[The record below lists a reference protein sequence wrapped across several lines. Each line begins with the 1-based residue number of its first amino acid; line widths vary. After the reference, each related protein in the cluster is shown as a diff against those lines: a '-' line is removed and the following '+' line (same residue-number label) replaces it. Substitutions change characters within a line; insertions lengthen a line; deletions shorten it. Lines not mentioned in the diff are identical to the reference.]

1 MMRRITIRVPT
12 VVFAMSSLALL
23 GLMGTLL
30 VLGLSVDQRW
40 ITGVYVIGRPPGTEQ
55 WQLPPFGL
63 LTYLEVFAR
72 GGGRLGGTHTYLLGS
87 DAGGR
92 DLLALIARG
101 SLPSLALVGAAV
113 LGRLLVGVLAG
124 IAMGLGSTTV
134 RTVSRGMGRWVAGFP
149 YLALAIIVVQA
160 LSPQSRFAAFVVAM
174 ALVGWRD
181 VAEVTAEHVDAVM
194 VQPYATAA
202 KALGSEGLTF
212 FRRHVVPHLRPAL
225 AIEAPFQA
233 SAALVLL
240 AELGYLGVFLGK
252 PTQLFATGGR
262 GVGSMV
268 TATLAQP
275 ELGQLLSD
283 ARTYILQEQWVPVL
297 VPALAIGLLA
307 LAFELVGYALRG
319 RTDLRR

>member
-1 MMRRITIRVPT
+1 MIRRVSIRVPT
-12 VVFAMSSLALL
+12 VAFVLSSLVLLALL
-23 GLMGTLL
+23 GTVL

-40 ITGVYVIGRPPGTEQ
+40 ITGVYLIGRPPGTEQ

-63 LTYLEVFAR
+63 LTHLEVYAR
-72 GGGRLGGTHTYLLGS
+72 GGGGLGGAHTYLLGS

-101 SLPSLALVGAAV
+101 SLPSLALVSAAV
-113 LGRLLVGVLAG
+113 VGRLLVGILAG

-134 RTVSRGMGRWVAGFP
+134 RTISRGMGRWVAGFP

-160 LSPQSRFAAFVVAM
+160 LSPESRFAAFVVAM

-181 VAEVTAEHVDAVM
+181 VAEVTAEHVEAVM
-194 VQPYATAA
+194 IQPYATAA

-212 FRRHVVPHLRPAL
+212 FRRHVVPHLKPAL

-233 SAALVLL
+233 SGVLVLL
-240 AELGYLGVFLGK
+240 AELGYLGVYLGK
-252 PTQLFATGGR
+252 ATQLFATGGR
-262 GVGSMV
+262 GRGLIV

-283 ARTYILQEQWVPVL
+283 ARSYILQEQWVPVL
-297 VPALAIGLLA
+297 IPALAVGLLA
-307 LAFELVGYALRG
+307 LAFELIGYALRG
-319 RTDLRR
+319 RADPRR

>member
-1 MMRRITIRVPT
+1 MMRRVSVRVPT
-12 VVFAMSSLALL
+12 LAFVLSSLVLL
-23 GLMGTLL
+23 ALMGTIL
-30 VLGLSVDQRW
+30 VLGLSIDQRW
-40 ITGVYVIGRPPGTEQ
+40 ITGIYLIGRPPGTEQ
-55 WQLPPFGL
+55 WQLPPFGPL
-63 LTYLEVFAR
+63 SHLEVYAR
-72 GGGRLGGTHTYLLGS
+72 GGGRLGGIHTYLLGS

-101 SLPSLALVGAAV
+101 SLPSLALVTVAV
-113 LGRLLVGVLAG
+113 LGRLLVGIIAG

-134 RTVSRGMGRWVAGFP
+134 RTISRGMGRWVAGFP

-160 LSPQSRFAAFVVAM
+160 LSPESRFGAFVVAM

-181 VAEVTAEHVDAVM
+181 VAEVTAEHVEAVM

-212 FRRHVVPHLRPAL
+212 FRRHVLPHLKPAL

-233 SAALVLL
+233 SAVLVLL

-252 PTQLFATGGR
+252 ATLLFATGAR
-262 GVGSMV
+262 GQGSVV

-283 ARTYILQEQWVPVL
+283 ARSYILQEQWVPVL
-297 VPALAIGLLA
+297 IPALIIGLLA
-307 LAFELVGYALRG
+307 LAFELIGYALRG
-319 RTDLRR
+319 RADPRR